1 MSLAGKRI
9 FIVDDNPDNLQVL
22 AEILSIW
29 DAKVRTFLSPVE
41 ALQVLQAGENVDL
54 VLTDFQMPEMNGVQ
68 LLQQMR
74 QTEQLAGIPTICVT
88 AYGREVETQ
97 FTNGISYRFDGIL
110 SKPVGID
117 ALLSIV
123 QSALNPTV

>member
-29 DAKVRTFLSPVE
+29 DANVRTFLSPVE
-41 ALQVLQAGENVDL
+41 ALQVLQAGESVDL

-68 LLQQMR
+68 LLQKMR
-74 QTEQLAGIPTICVT
+74 QMEQLARIPTICVT

-97 FTNGISYRFDGIL
+97 FTDVVLPPFDGIL
-110 SKPVGID
+110 PKPVGID
-117 ALLSIV
+117 ALLKMV
-123 QSALNPTV
+123 MAALNRPS

>member
-29 DAKVRTFLSPVE
+29 DAQVRTFLSPME
-41 ALQVLQAGENVDL
+41 ALQVMQIGERVDL

-68 LLQQMR
+68 LLQRMR
-74 QTEQLAGIPTICVT
+74 QMEQLARIPTICVT

-97 FTNGISYRFDGIL
+97 FTNGITHRFDGIL
-110 SKPVGID
+110 AKPVGID
-117 ALLSIV
+117 ALLNIV
-123 QSALNPTV
+123 QYALNQTG